1 MDRRPFRFLLS
12 TTFRSLRHRDYRLYF
27 VGQIVS
33 FTGSWMQNAA
43 LMWFVFDRTGNP
55 IWPPLLLVAQ
65 VGPTLLLGTWGGNLA
80 DRTPKRR
87 LILRTQ
93 TAFLLNAGVLT
104 ALVGVGAA
112 VPGAILALQL
122 LNGVIQAVDLPARLA
137 FVPDLV
143 PRDDLINAVALNSLL
158 FNSARAVGP
167 AVTGQLFFVAL
178 WLVEAGLVP
187 GWEVVSLG
195 AVLCFGANAVSY
207 AAVLAALARIRT
219 PGVRPPKSDPGSAL
233 DGWRAVRA
241 SPVLTALLLLTG
253 GVCVFGWPAVSLFPA
268 YTRLVLGLAET
279 EYSQLVSGLGAG
291 ALGGALGT
299 AAFGTAARR
308 GAFFTAGTVGVAAGL
323 GGLAVAGTLPVAL
336 GSAACLGFG
345 MILFLSTGQSTM
357 QLGATDA
364 SRGRVMALWAMTLS
378 ASAPVGHLLAGL
390 SAAAVGVTT
399 AFAGMAAGAAVVAAA
414 ALGITLA
421 RGWKVEERP

>member
-1 MDRRPFRFLLS
+1 MDRPFRMLVA

-27 VGQIVS
+27 IGQIVS

-55 IWPPLLLVAQ
+55 LWPPLLLVAQ
-65 VGPTLLLGTWGGNLA
+65 VGPTLVLGTWGGSLA

-167 AVTGQLFFVAL
+167 AITGQLFFVAQ
-178 WLVEAGLVP
+178 WLVQSDSAP

-219 PGVRPPKSDPGSAL
+219 PGVRPPQSDPGSAL

-241 SPVLTALLLLTG
+241 SPMLTALLLLTG
-253 GVCVFGWPAVSLFPA
+253 GVCVCGWPAVSLFPA
-268 YTRLVLGLAET
+268 YTRLVLHLAET

-291 ALGGALGT
+291 ALGGALAT
-299 AAFGTAARR
+299 AAFGTASRR
-308 GAFFTAGTVGVAAGL
+308 GAFFTLGTAGVAAGL
-323 GGLAVAGTLPVAL
+323 GGLAVAGTLTVAT
-336 GSAACLGFG
+336 GAAACLGFG

-357 QLGATDA
+357 QLSATDA

-378 ASAPVGHLLAGL
+378 ASAPVGHLLAGV

-399 AFAGMAAGAAVVAAA
+399 VFAGMAAGATVVAAA
-414 ALGITLA
+414 ALGLTA
-421 RGWKVEERP
+421 VRGWKVDGRA